1 MKKNIED
8 KEMPFDTNDI
18 FPQVGTVLTR
28 NLIHEPTQRY
38 YLYVPRGGGAVKSVF
53 VTVHGV
59 KRMAKDHA
67 LKFASFAER
76 YGVVL
81 VAPLFPKD
89 RFGDYQRLGRNGRG
103 ERADQALNRILTEVG
118 FLTGANI
125 DKLYMFGY
133 SGGGQF
139 VHRYAMAYPQRT
151 ARIVVAAAGWYTFPD
166 SAVNYPKGI
175 KRVKGLKDIRF
186 DPTQFL
192 SVPACVVVGEKD
204 IQRDLELKKSNKI
217 DQQQGT
223 NRVER
228 GRAWV
233 EAMSTAA
240 KTYHLDTSYDFKVLS
255 GCRHSFTKCMKRG
268 KMGKR
273 VFRFL
278 FGLARDSKKSPLSR
292 KSRKSTLPT
301 SDQHEWEG
309 EVQSTMNSLMEHPL
323 FEMQESQL
331 RE

>member
-1 MKKNIED
+1 MSQNTSVTIKNNIDD
-8 KEMPFDTNDI
+8 KDMLTDTNDI

-28 NLIHEPTQRY
+28 NLIHDPTQRY

-59 KRMAKDHA
+59 KRMAKEHA
-67 LKFASFAER
+67 LQFASFAER

-81 VAPLFPKD
+81 VAPLFPKTYF
-89 RFGDYQRLGRNGRG
+89 RDYQRLGRNGRG
-103 ERADQALNRILTEVG
+103 RRADRALNRILTEVG

-139 VHRYAMAYPQRT
+139 VHRYAMAYPKRT

-175 KRVKGLKDIRF
+175 KKVKGLKDIRF

-204 IQRDLELKKSNKI
+204 IQRDLELNKSSKI
-217 DQQQGT
+217 DQLQGI
-223 NRVER
+223 NRLER

-233 EAMSTAA
+233 EAMVIAA
-240 KTYHLDTSYDFKVLS
+240 KTYRLDTSYDFKVLP
-255 GCRHSFTKCMKRG
+255 GCHHSFTKCMKRG
-268 KMGKR
+268 KMGKW

-278 FGLARDSKKSPLSR
+278 FGSARDSKKSPLSR
-292 KSRKSTLPT
+292 KFSKSILTP
-301 SDQHEWEG
+301 SDQQKWEE
-309 EVQSTMNSLMEHPL
+309 EVQSTMKSLI
-323 FEMQESQL
+323 
-331 RE
+331 